1 MSQLSYSN
9 KRYTKQNCF
18 YKYLLFAVV
27 LLIDMTAF
35 NKEEAS
41 LNMGSI
47 LLCTF
52 LLRALID
59 YDLIDRNMYRI
70 FVETDFFLKLKVV
83 VFGSILG

>member
-1 MSQLSYSN
+1 
-9 KRYTKQNCF
+9 
-18 YKYLLFAVV
+18 
-27 LLIDMTAF
+27 MTAF